1 MSPRRIIFLAVAL
14 LASFATIF
22 LGKAWLGAER
32 NVPAPAPVPVAVE
45 EKAPTMILVAR
56 GDLPVGKILRAENLR
71 WQAWPDD
78 GISPNYAVQG
88 KKNIEDFDG
97 YAVRSSLIDGEP
109 ITDARVVSPMDRGFL
124 AAVIKPGNRAVTV
137 TLTPA
142 SGNAGF
148 IFPGDLVDVL
158 ATLALVDEDNGDGKT
173 SSLQHHAAETVLTN
187 IRVLAIDQ
195 RADAE
200 NREVSV
206 AKTATL
212 EVTPKQAEVL
222 SVVSEIGKVSLALR
236 ALPIRDNQLAME
248 DDSSNRTFTFDSDAT
263 GLIKPPN
270 SSSTTKIV
278 IVRGSQAQT
287 VGFIRPAAAAG
298 GAMGQ
303 RPPHD
308 ENDEDH

>member
-22 LGKAWLGAER
+22 LGKAWLGSER
-32 NVPAPAPVPVAVE
+32 APAPAPVPVATE

-78 GISPNYAVQG
+78 GISANYAVQG
-88 KKNIEDFDG
+88 KKNIQDFDG

-109 ITDARVVSPMDRGFL
+109 ITEARVVSPMDRGFL

-137 TLTPA
+137 ALTPA

-148 IFPGDLVDVL
+148 IFPGDVVDVL
-158 ATLALVDEDNGDGKT
+158 ATLALTDDDSGEGK
-173 SSLQHHAAETVLTN
+173 SGLAHHATETVLTK

-212 EVTPKQAEVL
+212 EVTPKQAEIL

-236 ALPIRDNQLAME
+236 SLPMRDDQLAME
-248 DDSSNRTFTFDSDAT
+248 EDHASLTYTFDSDAT

-270 SSSTTKIV
+270 SSSTKRIV
-278 IVRGSQAQT
+278 VVRGSEAKT
-287 VGFIRPAAAAG
+287 VDFVRPAATG
-298 GAMGQ
+298 GMGQ

>member
-22 LGKAWLGAER
+22 LGKAWLGTER
-32 NVPAPAPVPVAVE
+32 SAPAPVPVATE

-56 GDLPVGKILRAENLR
+56 GDLPVGKILRSENLR

-137 TLTPA
+137 SLTPA

-148 IFPGDLVDVL
+148 IFPGDVVDVL
-158 ATLALVDEDNGDGKT
+158 ATLTLVPEDTGEGKST
-173 SSLQHHAAETVLTN
+173 LPHHATETVLTK

-212 EVTPKQAEVL
+212 EVTPKQAEIL
-222 SVVSEIGKVSLALR
+222 SVVGEVGKLSLALR
-236 ALPIRDNQLAME
+236 SLPVPDDRLAME
-248 DDSSNRTFTFDSDAT
+248 EDRTDLTFTFDSEAT

-270 SSSTTKIV
+270 TSSSAKIV
-278 IVRGSQAQT
+278 VVRGAEAKAVEFNRPT
-287 VGFIRPAAAAG
+287 VVG
-298 GAMGQ
+298 GTGRHNA
-303 RPPHD
+303 
-308 ENDEDH
+308 DEDR

>member
-22 LGKAWLGAER
+22 LGKAWLGTER
-32 NVPAPAPVPVAVE
+32 APAPAPVPVATE

-56 GDLPVGKILRAENLR
+56 GDLSVGKILRAENLR

-78 GISPNYAVQG
+78 GISSNYAVQG
-88 KKNIEDFDG
+88 KKNIQDFDG

-109 ITDARVVSPMDRGFL
+109 ITEARVVSPMDRGFL

-137 TLTPA
+137 ALTPA

-148 IFPGDLVDVL
+148 IFPGDVVDVL
-158 ATLALVDEDNGDGKT
+158 ATLALTDDDTGEGK
-173 SSLQHHAAETVLTN
+173 SGLAHHATETVLTK

-212 EVTPKQAEVL
+212 EVTPKQAEIL

-236 ALPIRDNQLAME
+236 SLPMRDDQLAME
-248 DDSSNRTFTFDSDAT
+248 EDHTSLTYTFDSDAT

-270 SSSTTKIV
+270 SSSTKRIV
-278 IVRGSQAQT
+278 VVRGSEAKT
-287 VGFIRPAAAAG
+287 VDFVRPAATG
-298 GAMGQ
+298 GMGQ

>member
-22 LGKAWLGAER
+22 LGKAWLGTER
-32 NVPAPAPVPVAVE
+32 APAPAPVPVATE

-88 KKNIEDFDG
+88 KKNIQDFDG

-109 ITDARVVSPMDRGFL
+109 ITEARVVSPMDRGFL

-137 TLTPA
+137 ALTPA

-148 IFPGDLVDVL
+148 IFPGDVVDVL
-158 ATLALVDEDNGDGKT
+158 ATLALTDDDSGEGK
-173 SSLQHHAAETVLTN
+173 SGLAHHATETVLTK

-212 EVTPKQAEVL
+212 EVTPKQAEIL

-236 ALPIRDNQLAME
+236 SLPMRDDQLAME
-248 DDSSNRTFTFDSDAT
+248 EDHTSLTYTFDSDAT

-270 SSSTTKIV
+270 SSSTKRIV
-278 IVRGSQAQT
+278 VVRGSEAKT
-287 VGFIRPAAAAG
+287 VDFVRPAATG
-298 GAMGQ
+298 GMGQ

>member
-22 LGKAWLGAER
+22 LGKAWLGTDRA
-32 NVPAPAPVPVAVE
+32 PAPAPVPVAAE

-56 GDLPVGKILRAENLR
+56 GDLPVGKILRGTENLR
-71 WQAWPDD
+71 WQAWPED
-78 GISPNYAVQG
+78 GVSPNYAVQG
-88 KKNIEDFDG
+88 KKNIQDFDG
-97 YAVRSSLIDGEP
+97 YAVRTSLLEGEP
-109 ITDARVVSPMDRGFL
+109 ITDARVVSPADRGFL

-137 TLTPA
+137 ALTPA

-148 IFPGDLVDVL
+148 IFPGDVVDVL
-158 ATLALVDEDNGDGKT
+158 ATMSLVDEDVGDGKT
-173 SSLQHHAAETVLTN
+173 GLPHHATETVLTK

-212 EVTPKQAEVL
+212 EVTPKQAEIL
-222 SVVSEIGKVSLALR
+222 SVVSEISKVSLALR
-236 ALPIRDNQLAME
+236 ALPMRDNQLAME
-248 DDSSNRTFTFDSDAT
+248 EDRTDRTFTYDSEAT

-270 SSSTTKIV
+270 SSSVTRII
-278 IVRGSQAQT
+278 IVRGSDAKV
-287 VGFIRPAAAAG
+287 VGFVRPAPAG
-298 GAMGQ
+298 GGMGQ
-303 RPPHD
+303 RPPPD